1 MKKNNIQK
9 TTTDKVFLLINKFLL
24 LVIFAVTLYPLLFV
38 ISASVSDPDAVSTG
52 KMLLWPV
59 GFTMEGYQYIL
70 RYQDV
75 WTGYANTIFYTLG
88 GTLLNLLATLPCAYA
103 LSRKDLEGQGIIM
116 TIFLVT
122 MYFGGG
128 LIPSYLLMKN
138 LHLVNT
144 RTYML
149 ISGLVSTY
157 NIIVAR
163 TFFGNTIP
171 WELHEAS
178 FIDGCSDFQVF
189 RSIVL
194 PLSKPIIIVLTL
206 YYGVGHWNSY
216 FNAMVYLNDSSK
228 YPLQV
233 FLREILLQSQWA
245 ESAMAAGSGFSQE
258 ELEALL
264 RQASTA
270 NMLKY
275 VLIVV
280 SSAPMLIIYPFLQRF
295 FAKGIMIGAVKG

>member
-1 MKKNNIQK
+1 MKKNDIQK
-9 TTTDKVFLLINKFLL
+9 TTADKVFLLINKFFL
-24 LVIFAVTLYPLLFV
+24 LVIFVVTLYPLVFV
-38 ISASVSDPDAVSTG
+38 ISASVSNPEAVSTG

-59 GFTMEGYQYIL
+59 GFTMKGYQYIL

-75 WTGYANTIFYTLG
+75 WTGYANTIFYTFG
-88 GTLLNLLATLPCAYA
+88 GTFLNLLVTLPCAYA
-103 LSRKDLEGQGIIM
+103 LSRRDLEGQGIIM

-122 MYFGGG
+122 MYFSGG
-128 LIPSYLLMKN
+128 LIPSYLLMKG

-144 RTYML
+144 RAYML
-149 ISGLVSTY
+149 LSGLVSTY
-157 NIIVAR
+157 NLIVAR
-163 TFFGNTIP
+163 TFFSNTIP

-206 YYGVGHWNSY
+206 YYGVAHWNSY
-216 FNAMVYLNDSSK
+216 FNAMVYLNDSGK

-245 ESAMAAGSGFSQE
+245 ESAMASGDGFSPE
-258 ELEALL
+258 EMEAMLK
-264 RQASTA
+264 QASTA

-280 SSAPMLIIYPFLQRF
+280 SSAPMLVIYPFLQRF

>member
-1 MKKNNIQK
+1 MKKNDIQK
-9 TTTDKVFLLINKFLL
+9 TTTDKVFLLINKFFL
-24 LVIFAVTLYPLLFV
+24 LVIFVVTLYPLVFV
-38 ISASVSDPDAVSTG
+38 ISASVSNPDAVSTG

-75 WTGYANTIFYTLG
+75 WTGYANTIFYTFG
-88 GTLLNLLATLPCAYA
+88 GTFLNLLVTLPCAYA
-103 LSRKDLEGQGIIM
+103 LSRRDLEGQGIIM

-122 MYFGGG
+122 MYFSGG
-128 LIPSYLLMKN
+128 LIPSYLLMKG

-144 RTYML
+144 RAYML
-149 ISGLVSTY
+149 LSGLVSTY
-157 NIIVAR
+157 NLIVAR
-163 TFFGNTIP
+163 TFFSNTIP

-206 YYGVGHWNSY
+206 YYGVAHWNSY

-245 ESAMAAGSGFSQE
+245 ESAMASGGGFSQE
-258 ELEALL
+258 EMEAMLK
-264 RQASTA
+264 QASTA

-295 FAKGIMIGAVKG
+295 FAKGVMIGAVKG

>member
-1 MKKNNIQK
+1 M
-9 TTTDKVFLLINKFLL
+9 
-24 LVIFAVTLYPLLFV
+24 VIF
-38 ISASVSDPDAVSTG
+38 
-52 KMLLWPV
+52 M
-59 GFTMEGYQYIL
+59 
-70 RYQDV
+70 
-75 WTGYANTIFYTLG
+75 
-88 GTLLNLLATLPCAYA
+88 
-103 LSRKDLEGQGIIM
+103 
-116 TIFLVT
+116 VT

-128 LIPSYLLMKN
+128 LIPTYLLLRA

-149 ISGLVSTY
+149 ITGLVSTY
-157 NIIVAR
+157 NLIVAR
-163 TFFGNTIP
+163 TFFSSTIP
-171 WELHEAS
+171 WELHEAA

-216 FNAMVYLNDSSK
+216 FNAMVFLNDK
-228 YPLQV
+228 ELYPLQV

-245 ESAMAAGSGFSQE
+245 ESAMASGNGFSME
-258 ELEALL
+258 EMEVMIK
-264 RQASTA
+264 QASTS

-280 SSAPMLIIYPFLQRF
+280 SSVPMLVIYPFLQRF
-295 FAKGIMIGAVKG
+295 FAKGVMIGAVKG

>member
-1 MKKNNIQK
+1 MKKNDIQK
-9 TTTDKVFLLINKFLL
+9 TTADKVFLLINKFFL
-24 LVIFAVTLYPLLFV
+24 LVIFVVTLYPLVFV
-38 ISASVSDPDAVSTG
+38 ISASVSNPEAVSTG

-59 GFTMEGYQYIL
+59 GFTMKGYQYIL

-75 WTGYANTIFYTLG
+75 WTGYANTIFYTFG
-88 GTLLNLLATLPCAYA
+88 GTFLNLLVTLPCAYA
-103 LSRKDLEGQGIIM
+103 LSRRDLEGQGIIM

-122 MYFGGG
+122 MYFSGG
-128 LIPSYLLMKN
+128 LIPSYLLMKG

-144 RTYML
+144 RAYML
-149 ISGLVSTY
+149 LSGLVSTY
-157 NIIVAR
+157 NLIVAR
-163 TFFGNTIP
+163 TFFSNTIP

-206 YYGVGHWNSY
+206 YYGVAHWNSY
-216 FNAMVYLNDSSK
+216 FNAMVYLNDSGK

-245 ESAMAAGSGFSQE
+245 ESAMASGDGFSPE
-258 ELEALL
+258 EMEAMLK
-264 RQASTA
+264 QASTA

-280 SSAPMLIIYPFLQRF
+280 SSAPMLVIYPFLQRF
-295 FAKGIMIGAVKG
+295 FAKGVMIGAVKG

>member
-1 MKKNNIQK
+1 MKKNDIQK
-9 TTTDKVFLLINKFLL
+9 TTADKVFLLINKFFL
-24 LVIFAVTLYPLLFV
+24 LVIFVVTLYPLVFV
-38 ISASVSDPDAVSTG
+38 ISASVSNPEAVSTG
-52 KMLLWPV
+52 KMLLWPI
-59 GFTMEGYQYIL
+59 GFTMKGYQYIL

-75 WTGYANTIFYTLG
+75 WTGYANTIFYTFG
-88 GTLLNLLATLPCAYA
+88 GTFLNLLVTLPCAYA
-103 LSRKDLEGQGIIM
+103 LSRRDLEGQGIIM

-122 MYFGGG
+122 MYFSGG
-128 LIPSYLLMKN
+128 LIPSYLLMKG

-144 RTYML
+144 RAYML
-149 ISGLVSTY
+149 LSGLVSTY
-157 NIIVAR
+157 NLIVAR
-163 TFFGNTIP
+163 TFFSNTIP

-206 YYGVGHWNSY
+206 YYGVAHWNSY
-216 FNAMVYLNDSSK
+216 FNAMVYLNDSGK

-245 ESAMAAGSGFSQE
+245 ESAMASGDGFSPE
-258 ELEALL
+258 EMEAMLK
-264 RQASTA
+264 QASTA

-280 SSAPMLIIYPFLQRF
+280 SSAPMLVIYPFLQRF

>member
-1 MKKNNIQK
+1 MKKNDIQK
-9 TTTDKVFLLINKFLL
+9 TTADKVFLLINKFFL
-24 LVIFAVTLYPLLFV
+24 LVIFVVTLYPLVFV
-38 ISASVSDPDAVSTG
+38 ISASVSNPEAVSTG

-59 GFTMEGYQYIL
+59 GFTMKGYQYIL

-75 WTGYANTIFYTLG
+75 WTGYANTIFYTFG
-88 GTLLNLLATLPCAYA
+88 GTFLNLLVTLPCAYA
-103 LSRKDLEGQGIIM
+103 LSRRDLEGQGIIM

-122 MYFGGG
+122 MYFSGG
-128 LIPSYLLMKN
+128 LIPSYLLMKG

-144 RTYML
+144 RAYML
-149 ISGLVSTY
+149 LSGLVSTY
-157 NIIVAR
+157 NLIVAR
-163 TFFGNTIP
+163 TFFSNTIP

-206 YYGVGHWNSY
+206 YYGVAHWNSY
-216 FNAMVYLNDSSK
+216 FNAMVYLNDSDK

-245 ESAMAAGSGFSQE
+245 ESAMASGDGFSPE
-258 ELEALL
+258 EMEAMLK
-264 RQASTA
+264 QASTA

-280 SSAPMLIIYPFLQRF
+280 SSAPMLVIYPFLQRF

>member
-9 TTTDKVFLLINKFLL
+9 TTADKVFLLINKFLL
-24 LVIFAVTLYPLLFV
+24 LIIFAATLYPLIFV
-38 ISASVSDPDAVSTG
+38 ISASVSNPDAVSTG

-59 GFTMEGYQYIL
+59 GFTTEGYQYIL

-75 WTGYANTIFYTLG
+75 WTGYSNTIFYTFA
-88 GTLLNLLATLPCAYA
+88 GTFLNLLVTLPCAYA
-103 LSRKDLEGQGIIM
+103 LSRRDLEGQGIIM
-116 TIFLVT
+116 TIFMVT
-122 MYFGGG
+122 MYFSGG
-128 LIPSYLLMKN
+128 LIPSYLLMKG

-144 RTYML
+144 RAYML
-149 ISGLVSTY
+149 LSGLVSTY
-157 NIIVAR
+157 NLIVAR

-171 WELHEAS
+171 WELHEAA
-178 FIDGCSDFQVF
+178 FIDGCSDFQTF

-194 PLSKPIIIVLTL
+194 PLSKPILIVLTL
-206 YYGVGHWNSY
+206 YYGVAHWNSY

-245 ESAMAAGSGFSQE
+245 ESAMAAGGGFSPE
-258 ELEALL
+258 EMEAMLK
-264 RQASTA
+264 QASTA

-280 SSAPMLIIYPFLQRF
+280 SSAPMLVIYPFLQRF
-295 FAKGIMIGAVKG
+295 FAKGVMIGAVKG